1 MSRLQVPRITGA
13 LLAAADGVVHGFF
26 GRAGGVSVG
35 GYGELNCS
43 RWCGDD
49 AAAVAANLARA
60 GAALGVARVVTCR
73 QVHGCRVRRVAVDDA
88 VTTDTDTDTADITVT
103 NATTDADTGTTV
115 DTGTAIGTGTGTV
128 TADTATVTVA
138 DDATVTAIDDA
149 TVAAA
154 RIFAGD
160 ALVTAVPGV
169 AVGVLGADCAPLL
182 LADPAARVVGAAHA
196 GWRGALAGVAEAA
209 VAEMLR
215 LGARPAGIVCAI
227 GPAIQ
232 VDSYRV
238 GDDWARRFRAASP
251 VACDDCFRRGGGGDG
266 ARARFRHPRSL
277 LSGGGDGDAPPR
289 HPRVALSGGG
299 DGAGDTGD
307 RAGPAWHFDLP
318 AYLRLRLTRAGV
330 AAIDTLPNDT
340 FTDAQFFSHRRAQ
353 GQPCGRQLSAIAL
366 R

>member
-88 VTTDTDTDTADITVT
+88 A
-103 NATTDADTGTTV
+103 A
-115 DTGTAIGTGTGTV
+115 
-128 TADTATVTVA
+128 VA
-138 DDATVTAIDDA
+138 DDATDTGTAIDDA
-149 TVAAA
+149 TGTDTGTVATGTVTGTTADTDTVTAA
-154 RIFAGD
+154 QVFAGD

-277 LSGGGDGDAPPR
+277 LSGGGDGD
-289 HPRVALSGGG
+289 
-299 DGAGDTGD
+299 GDTGD

-318 AYLRLRLTRAGV
+318 GYLRLRLTRAGV

>member
-49 AAAVAANLARA
+49 AVAVAANLARA

-88 VTTDTDTDTADITVT
+88 DTADTDTDTADITVT

-115 DTGTAIGTGTGTV
+115 DTVTAIGTGTGTV
-128 TADTATVTVA
+128 TATADT
-138 DDATVTAIDDA
+138 DTVTAIDDA
-149 TVAAA
+149 TVTAA

-277 LSGGGDGDAPPR
+277 LSGGGDG
-289 HPRVALSGGG
+289 
-299 DGAGDTGD
+299 AGDTGD